1 MHDYFFLCRF
11 SGGVD
16 KSTGVRNN
24 IIEFD
29 PETEEWQEIGTMKDA
44 RSLPAVSVVSYSDY
58 ADWCETYGK

>member
-1 MHDYFFLCRF
+1 MHDYFFLFRF

-16 KSTGVRNN
+16 NSNDVRNN

-44 RSLPAVSVVSYSDY
+44 RAVHAVSVVSYSDY

>member
-1 MHDYFFLCRF
+1 M
-11 SGGVD
+11 D

-44 RSLPAVSVVSYSDY
+44 RADHAVSVVSYSDY